1 MNHTTALLHAF
12 EHAVRH
18 HSDSLFIDGER
29 QLTYG
34 DAARHLAQRAPQLRA
49 DSHGFPVILS
59 GPNTA
64 EWVLGFLSARAAG
77 LVVVPFSEET
87 TADQWQAL
95 SHLLGPCY
103 RLDTGQGSSQLV
115 NPDAAPR
122 QLPARAGIGLP
133 TSGSTGQ
140 PRCALRSD
148 RSLLEEGER
157 YLHGF
162 GLTPDDRILTALPL
176 CHAFALGATLGA
188 AVAAGCTLV
197 LTPHFRPRPVQRLLR
212 EGSASILPL
221 VPATARLL
229 CEAFHDSG
237 PAPSGLRYII
247 IGAGPVT
254 PRLERHVT
262 ERLGLVPARNYGS
275 SETGATLGTT
285 GQSAPDGVTGIG
297 LPGVQTAIVGDAT
310 PGALFVRAAET
321 FIGYLSPDGIDASR
335 ISPDGWYSTGDFAI
349 QDAAGW
355 VTVTGRIG
363 TGLRRGSRFIQP
375 AEVEHALRRH
385 PDVVDAAVV
394 GRPDTEGEDQVEAH
408 VETRSGTPIPIELLR
423 QHMTALLESY
433 KIPTAWHFYAELPR
447 TSGGKPARDRLIHPV
462 SEL

>member
-1 MNHTTALLHAF
+1 MKMTTALFNTF
-12 EHAVRH
+12 ECAVRRH
-18 HSDSLFIDGER
+18 ADTLFIDGEC

-34 DAARHLAQRAPQLRA
+34 DAASHLAQRVPQLRA
-49 DSHGFPVILS
+49 QSHGFPVVLS

-64 EWVLGFLSARAAG
+64 EWVLCFLAARAAG
-77 LVVVPFSEET
+77 LVVVLMSEET
-87 TADQWQAL
+87 TQDQWQAFSPL
-95 SHLLGPCY
+95 IGPYY
-103 RLDTGQGSSQLV
+103 RLDAAQGSGRLV

-122 QLPARAGIGLP
+122 YLPSRAGICLP

-188 AVAAGCTLV
+188 ALAAGCTLV
-197 LTPHFRPRPVQRLLR
+197 LSPRFRPRLVQRLLR
-212 EGSASILPL
+212 DGRASILPL

-229 CEAFHDSG
+229 CEAFRDDG
-237 PAPSGLRYII
+237 PAPSGLRHII

-254 PRLERHVT
+254 PQLERDVV
-262 ERLGLVPARNYGS
+262 ERLGRVPARNYGS

-285 GQSAPDGVTGIG
+285 GQTAPDGVTGMG
-297 LPGVQTAIVGDAT
+297 LPGVETAIVGEAE
-310 PGALFVRAAET
+310 PGTLFVRAKEP

-335 ISPDGWYSTGDFAI
+335 ISPDGWYSTGDFAT

-355 VTVTGRIG
+355 STVTGRIG
-363 TGLRRGSRFIQP
+363 ASLRRGGRFIQP

-385 PDVVDAAVV
+385 PEVTDATVV
-394 GRPDTEGEDQVEAH
+394 GRPDAEGEDRVEAH
-408 VETRSGTPIPIELLR
+408 VETRTGAPIPVEALR
-423 QHMTALLESY
+423 QHLAALLEGY
-433 KIPTAWHFYAELPR
+433 KIPTAWQFYAELPR
-447 TSGGKPARDRLIHPV
+447 TSGGKPARAHLTQTATEP
-462 SEL
+462 

>member
-1 MNHTTALLHAF
+1 MNKTATLLNTF
-12 EHAVRH
+12 KRAVRRH
-18 HSDSLFIDGER
+18 FDTLFIDGEC

-34 DAARHLAQRAPQLRA
+34 DAARHLAQRASQLCM

-64 EWVLGFLSARAAG
+64 EWVLCFLAARAAG
-77 LVVVPFSEET
+77 LVVMPLSEDT
-87 TADQWQAL
+87 TEDQWQAFI
-95 SHLLGPCY
+95 HLIGPCY
-103 RLDTGQGSSQLV
+103 RLDAAQGAGQLV
-115 NPDAAPR
+115 NSDAVPR
-122 QLPARAGIGLP
+122 HLPARAGIGLP
-133 TSGSTGQ
+133 TSGSTGL

-148 RSLLEEGER
+148 GSLLEEGER
-157 YLHGF
+157 YRHGF
-162 GLTPDDRILTALPL
+162 GLTPGDRILTALPL

-188 AVAAGCTLV
+188 AVVTGCTLV
-197 LTPHFRPRPVQRLLR
+197 LTPRFRPRPVQRLLR

-229 CEAFHDSG
+229 CEAFRDGG
-237 PAPSGLRYII
+237 PTPSGLRHII

-254 PRLERHVT
+254 PQLERDVT

-285 GQSAPDGVTGIG
+285 GQSVPDGVTGMG
-297 LPGVQTAIVGDAT
+297 LPGVETAIMGEAA
-310 PGALFVRAAET
+310 PGALFVRVAEP

-335 ISPDGWYSTGDFAI
+335 LSPDGWYSTGDFAT

-355 VTVTGRIG
+355 ITVTGRIG
-363 TGLRRGSRFIQP
+363 ASLRRGGRFIQP

-394 GRPDTEGEDQVEAH
+394 GRPDADGEDRVEAH
-408 VETRSGTPIPIELLR
+408 VETRTGAPIPIEALR
-423 QHMTALLESY
+423 QHMAALLEGY
-433 KIPTAWHFYAELPR
+433 KIPTAWQFYAELPR
-447 TSGGKPARDRLIHPV
+447 TSGGKPVQVRLTHPAP
-462 SEL
+462 EL